1 MEELKGLTK
10 EEVEKRVNEGKDNKP
25 IKNPSKGYLE
35 IIFSNVFTYFNLI
48 FALLAAVLVLVKL
61 YKALTFLPL
70 IIFNLLIGIIQEIRA
85 KKVLDKLNLI
95 NSPKCLVI
103 RDNKEEEILI
113 KDLVLDDLVV
123 FKSGNQICADAY
135 VLAGEA
141 LVNESLLTGESD
153 EIKKGISDKLMSGS
167 FIVSG
172 KVYAKITAVGENS
185 YINKLTLESKKT
197 NNKESSDIIRGLNR
211 IVKTI
216 GILIIPF
223 AIALF
228 SEAYFLNDST
238 VVDSVDTTIAAILMM
253 IPEGLFLLASV
264 SLALSAYRLA
274 TKNVLTH
281 NMKSIETL
289 ARVNV
294 LCVDKTGTI
303 TDSNMKVIDYFTLDG
318 SSKDDMFSKMSDFA
332 YAQDTDNITMK
343 AIKEEFN
350 GEVTHKFVSKSA
362 FSSTFKYSSVNFE
375 ECSYILGAPD
385 FILKNNKE
393 YIEIS
398 NKYAYDGYRVLAFS
412 RVDVMQD
419 GSEIK
424 GNIIPIGLIILDNP
438 IRENAT
444 QIFSYFK
451 EQGVEVKVISGDNP
465 IAVSKIAKKACIE
478 NADKYIDTSTLTD
491 EELIEAASKYN
502 VFGRVSPH
510 GKLVIIKALKD
521 IGKKVAM
528 TGDGVNDI
536 LALKEADCS
545 IAMASGSEATISTS
559 QVVLL
564 DSDFSHMKEIVDE
577 GRKVVNNLET
587 SGALFLS
594 KNVYAILLTLI
605 CLVSLNQFPVK
616 TTQVGLINTFTIG
629 FPAFLLS
636 QSPNKDII
644 KGNFIKNILKY
655 AIPAGVT
662 NAIMVTLMFTIGES
676 FGLNSDEISTAATL
690 VMSVVSTL
698 VLINVSRPFNKYKV
712 WVLVLSIAG
721 LLLNILLAFVVPF
734 MKNYYSFV
742 NLPFNG
748 KIILLVLGLSSS
760 IMYLFITYL
769 IRKYSKKTKI
779 LGRIMEE

>member
-1 MEELKGLTK
+1 MEELKGLTS
-10 EEVEKRVNEGKDNKP
+10 EEVKQRIEEGKFNKP
-25 IKNPSKGYLE
+25 IKNPSKSYAQ
-35 IIFSNVFTYFNLI
+35 IVISNVFTYFNLI
-48 FALLAAVLVLVKL
+48 FAIIAVVLVLVKL

-70 IIFNLLIGIIQEIRA
+70 IVLNLLIGIIQEIRA

-103 RDNKEEEILI
+103 RDNKEEYILI
-113 KDLVLDDLVV
+113 KDLVLDDLIV
-123 FKSGNQICADAY
+123 FTSGSQVCADAN
-135 VLAGEA
+135 VVCGEA

-153 EIKKGISDKLMSGS
+153 EIKKNIGDKLLSGS

-172 KVYAKITAVGENS
+172 KVYAKAYAVGEDS
-185 YINKLTLESKKT
+185 YINKLTLESKKN
-197 NNKESSDIIRGLNR
+197 NNKETSDIIRGLNK

-216 GILIIPF
+216 GIMIIPF
-223 AIALF
+223 ALALF
-228 SEAYFLNDST
+228 LEAYYLNHST
-238 VVDSVDTTIAAILMM
+238 IVDSVDTTIAAILMM

-274 TKNVLTH
+274 TKNVLSH

-318 SSKDDMFSKMSDFA
+318 TSKESMFEAVSDFA

-343 AIKEEFN
+343 AIKETFN
-350 GEVTHKFVSKSA
+350 NTVVNKFISKSA
-362 FSSTFKYSSVNFE
+362 FSSTFKYSSANFASF
-375 ECSYILGAPD
+375 SYILGAPD
-385 FILKNNKE
+385 FIIKD
-393 YIEIS
+393 ID
-398 NKYAYDGYRVLAFS
+398 KYDSIIKKYSSEGYRILAFS
-412 RVDVMQD
+412 KALNPQD
-419 GSEIK
+419 GSQIK
-424 GNIIPIGLIILDNP
+424 GDLTLIGLIILDNP
-438 IRENAT
+438 IRENASKT
-444 QIFSYFK
+444 FSYFK
-451 EQGVEVKVISGDNP
+451 EQGVDIKVISGDN
-465 IAVSKIAKKACIE
+465 ALMVSKIASKANID
-478 NADKYIDTSTLTD
+478 NADKYIDTSKLSD
-491 EELIEAASKYN
+491 EELRVAATKYN

-510 GKLVIIKALKD
+510 GKLVIIKALKEE
-521 IGKKVAM
+521 GKKVAM

-545 IAMASGSEATISTS
+545 IAMASGSEATIATS

-605 CLVSLNQFPVK
+605 CLLSLRQFPVK
-616 TTQVGLINTFTIG
+616 TTQVGLVNTFTIG

-662 NAIMVTLMFTIGES
+662 NTIMVTLMFRIGEG
-676 FGLNSDEISTAATL
+676 FGLTDDQISTCATL
-690 VMSVVSTL
+690 VMSVVGIL
-698 VLINVSRPFNKYKV
+698 VLANVCRPFNSYKIK
-712 WVLVLSIAG
+712 VLLFSIIG
-721 LLLNILLAFVVPF
+721 LLLNVLLAFIVPF
-734 MKNYYSFV
+734 VKDYYSFV
-742 NLPFNG
+742 SLPLKG
-748 KIILLVLGLSSS
+748 IITLIILGSLSSF
-760 IMYLFITYL
+760 MYLLITYL
-769 IRKYSKKTKI
+769 IKKYSKKNKF
-779 LGRIMEE
+779 LGNLME